1 MGPDYGNVTINHI
14 NYLKS
19 KIKEYSS
26 DTILKEYL
34 QNADDSGATELIVTY
49 DKQTYSY
56 LLGTDYHQIAFPSL
70 LIRNNAKFTD
80 DDFKNILELQAE
92 HKTEDAQ
99 STGRFGL
106 GFRSS
111 YSITDFPTILSK
123 QRFVWLDDTRSSICK
138 NVDSTYASWEKN
150 SLSSI
155 SELLQTLKVAGY
167 DDTSYQGTIFRLPLR
182 TEEQASISKLSSEIF
197 TFDKFLKW
205 CDDWSENAHDLI
217 FLRNINK
224 LVLQEI
230 DEEGN
235 KIVHLEIK
243 THNFEKINQVRKDI
257 KLALGLK
264 ASDFSNKWLDN
275 DNDLPLHRYEHLFDI
290 KQFERKTYEYVNKKE
305 SWAVING
312 LVRGKDNILLKQ
324 AKKANTLNS
333 NVLPWVGVAVQ
344 LDSNDLPLAQ
354 DGYWY
359 TILPL
364 FSSKH
369 HALLHGWFDL
379 DDGRTTIIHK
389 TSKDELVEVVTR
401 WNELLMEHGI
411 GVLWAKLLYSIK
423 NEDHLDDHY
432 KLWPREVNDTKINPV
447 LESFLINGFYKEIS
461 QLDCI
466 YVLHQGHGSWMKPS
480 DNIYLF
486 QNKKYPVLSKAYQ
499 EHFQIVLPRP
509 KNYILDSFKKIDI
522 NLEEI
527 TPEFIREYLYAT
539 KENECFPTSIENIS
553 IPMLSSKSWLI
564 DIINYCADEKEDY
577 SLLDSLPLQLTMD
590 GQLTIIGQNEVIFD
604 KDIDLEL
611 IQDRNDLCIDFDVID
626 SIETDILPL
635 SWLNYDLTNIVNL
648 LLLHWNELELNIE
661 WIKLL
666 VNFIYHHREHIE
678 ENKSLL
684 YQLPIVYQ
692 EDGAWANLGCHPKE
706 HSPVLINI
714 ENINNI
720 ELIKSTGLN
729 VVHPDYVSIYK
740 PLSNEKLIC
749 KFNGLTL
756 ILHIM
761 HQKNIL
767 IFKNQVLREFIID
780 VLSSNLSWYDNI
792 PDKFK
797 EVFSRIPFIYTVSG
811 KLCSVHN
818 TDLYISTTFEP
829 PKQIKGLSSDYELVN
844 PDNDHQIDF
853 YKKIEIREQTA
864 KIYLM
869 DTIIPFL
876 EHNQNRDDCIKVLS
890 WLVADWDEL
899 CSYLE
904 LEEKIE
910 IIELLK
916 NSKIIPDQQ
925 PIFFRQ
931 KASKLYHPSF
941 ELPHCLKDNKRYQS
955 IFFDDPDLQWKW
967 EHFLEELNASNEIFP
982 DHVVNKVI
990 HISQRHDENVKEDAI
1005 CLANYILQN
1014 IQKLESMKYGT
1025 GLLLD
1030 ELKKYAWLPVDD
1042 PQKYLLKPEKPYS
1055 LFETSRNLIRP
1066 SDAKLIGGIYF
1077 VLNSEINLKI
1087 KNNEPG
1093 YEPRKIANKLGV
1105 LVDLPIEDIFES
1117 YRQLLHLDANEFDE
1131 QIIVQ
1136 HALEFY
1142 KYLGRQQ
1149 KLIPQ
1154 DIPFDIQQQAIRIHQ
1169 KWVSADRVFKRDSR
1183 LNNIFFWGDISR
1195 DIKDEYTDLNLKHGL
1210 ELLGIR
1216 DTPDISIFVDLLNE
1230 LPLGE
1235 VLSENDTK
1243 QASLLLDEILET
1255 VKSNEV
1261 EVEVEDLK
1269 PIPLLSRENIL
1280 IDSKELYIS
1289 DLPAYNK
1296 AKIKNDNI
1304 RFCRHKYHDLAKFLN
1319 VDSLK
1324 ECQEPKLNVDET
1336 IFGNSNTQNSN
1347 FDLIEFI
1354 ETDAFKECI
1363 LRLLYDEK
1371 KISDE
1376 MINYDSITSAIP
1388 QNIEI
1393 VEKLVI
1399 DYFAFSTFLYRDS
1412 EATTHDDKDS
1422 ETLYILAQEDSDDMI
1437 DSISIY
1443 ICHAKKL
1450 SENSLLYVN
1459 RVLRRKMDRDTINAY
1474 LDKEGIKELPEKIE
1488 FEKESIFYEDGYY
1501 SDDRNYSNNETILS
1515 EGSEEDKISDIPNE
1529 NKTYEDTKGTKP
1541 LVSADSGV
1549 KLLSE
1554 SDISDIN
1561 MDKEETD
1568 VLDADNERKDEP
1580 SVVLVEDSHS
1590 TPSPI
1595 KPKKISD
1602 EDNDE
1607 NGHNVSPP
1615 ITPIEANDKD
1625 FISNENRK
1633 PSTSSQRSPDSFRPN
1648 HIPSSRSR
1656 ATGTDI
1662 VSSNDFKPVYIRHD
1676 KEVNS
1681 EKSKEE
1687 RERAKRDGDKGEQY
1701 ILDNSSSYLLSKDN
1715 YLEKAETNNPG
1726 FDIWEKDSKG
1736 NIVRYIEVKALT
1748 GRWGTLGAGITKTQ
1762 LNSALQKGEKWWLF
1776 VIEGINTNNKQ
1787 IWQFENPVL
1796 EANKFMFDHS
1806 WKQLAFHKK
1815 KEDEKRENNSPKIG
1829 DIYKVNLDGS
1839 MKECEVKEVK
1849 PIGGGKLFKVKLL
1862 PNGGKKTINKKF
1874 DQSWEKTNE

>member
-1 MGPDYGNVTINHI
+1 MDPNFGNITINHV
-14 NYLKS
+14 NHLS
-19 KIKEYSS
+19 GLIKKYSS
-26 DTILKEYL
+26 ETILKEYL
-34 QNADDSGATELIVTY
+34 QNADDAGATELVVTY
-49 DKQTYSY
+49 DKQTYTE
-56 LLGTDYHQIAFPSL
+56 LLGTEFEKVAYPSL
-70 LIRNNAKFTD
+70 LLSNNANFRD
-80 DDFKNILELQAE
+80 RDFESILEFYAE
-92 HKTEDAQ
+92 NKIEDSQ

-111 YSITDFPTILSK
+111 YSITDYPSFISSNRLI
-123 QRFVWLDDTRSSICK
+123 WLDDLQQTICK
-138 NVDSTYASWEKN
+138 GSNGTYASWSKD
-150 SLSSI
+150 SFSSI
-155 SELLQTLKVAGY
+155 SNLLTTFKIAGY
-167 DDTSYQGTIFRLPLR
+167 DETSFNGTIFRLPLR
-182 TEEQASISKLSSEIF
+182 TVEQASASELSNEIF
-197 TFDKFLKW
+197 SFDKFLVW
-205 CDDWSENAHDLI
+205 CDEWNENARDLL
-217 FLRNINK
+217 FLRNINR
-224 LVLQEI
+224 LVLEEI

-243 THNFEKINQVRKDI
+243 TKNIDKIEQVRKDI
-257 KLALGLK
+257 NSRLLSKAEDTCRNWIENIDKLP
-264 ASDFSNKWLDN
+264 SHTYRHF
-275 DNDLPLHRYEHLFDI
+275 FDI
-290 KQFERKTYEYVNKKE
+290 TKYSRESKQYIYKE
-305 SWAVING
+305 EHWAVVNG
-312 LVRGKDNILLKQ
+312 LFRGKDNILLLQ
-324 AKKANTLNS
+324 AEKALSVKS
-333 NVLPWVGVAVQ
+333 NVLPWAGVALQ
-344 LDSNDLPLAQ
+344 LDKNDIPLDQ
-354 DGYWY
+354 DGGWY
-359 TILPL
+359 TFLPL
-364 FSSKH
+364 FNSNH
-369 HALLHGWFDL
+369 PILLHGWFDL
-379 DDGRTTIIHK
+379 DNGRTKITHEG
-389 TSKDELVEVVTR
+389 SGDELEILKR
-401 WNELLMEHGI
+401 WNELLLENAV
-411 GVLWAKLLYSIK
+411 GVAWAKLLHSIK
-423 NEDHLDDHY
+423 NENNLENYY
-432 KLWPREVNDTKINPV
+432 KLWPKEANDTKIDSL
-447 LESFLINGFYKEIS
+447 LESFLIRGFYKEMS
-461 QLDCI
+461 QLDCF
-466 YVLHQGHGSWMKPS
+466 YVMHKGQGSWMKPS
-480 DNIYLF
+480 EDIYLF
-486 QNKKYPVLSKAYQ
+486 QDKKYPGLFKAFQ
-499 EHFQIVLPRP
+499 EHFQIVLLKP
-509 KNYILDSFKKIDI
+509 KRYIVDFFSQVSID
-522 NLEEI
+522 LEEI
-527 TPEFIREYLYAT
+527 TPKYIREYLHKAS
-539 KENECFPTSIENIS
+539 ESVRFPISIENIT

-577 SLLDSLPLQLTMD
+577 GLLDSLPLQLTMD
-590 GQLTIIGQNEVIFD
+590 GQLTIIGENEVIFD
-604 KDIDLEL
+604 REIDLEL
-611 IQDRNDLCIDFDVID
+611 IQDRNDLCIDFDVFD
-626 SIETDILPL
+626 SIKTDILPL
-635 SWLNYDLTNIVNL
+635 SWLNYDLKNIVNL
-648 LLLHWNELELNIE
+648 LLSHWNELELNIE
-661 WIKLL
+661 WVKLL
-666 VNFIYHHREHIE
+666 VNFIYQHREHIE

-692 EDGAWANLGCHPKE
+692 EDGAWANLGCRPKE
-706 HSPVLINI
+706 HSPLLINR
-714 ENINNI
+714 ENINNL
-720 ELIKSTGLN
+720 ELIKSIGLK
-729 VVHPDYVSIYK
+729 VVHPDYVTIYK
-740 PLSNEKLIC
+740 PLNNEKLIC
-749 KFNGLTL
+749 KFNALTL

-780 VLSSNLSWYDNI
+780 VLSSNLSWYDNT

-844 PDNDHQIDF
+844 PDNDQQIDF
-853 YKKIEIREQTA
+853 YRKIGIREQTA

-941 ELPHCLKDNKRYQS
+941 ELPRCLKDNKRYQS
-955 IFFDDPDLQWKW
+955 IIFDEPNLQWKW
-967 EHFLEELNASNEIFP
+967 DHFLEELNASNEIFP
-982 DHVVNKVI
+982 DHIVSKVI
-990 HISQRHDENVKEDAI
+990 HISQKHDESVKEDAI

-1025 GLLLD
+1025 GFLLE
-1030 ELKKYAWLPVDD
+1030 ELKKHAWLPVDN
-1042 PQKYLLKPEKPYS
+1042 PQQYLLKPENPYS
-1055 LFETSRNLIRP
+1055 MFMTAKNLVRP

-1093 YEPRKIANKLGV
+1093 YEARKIANKLGI
-1105 LVDLPIEDIFES
+1105 LVDLPIDDIFES

-1149 KLIPQ
+1149 KLTSQ
-1154 DIPFDIQQQAIRIHQ
+1154 DIPIDIQQQAIRIHQ

-1183 LNNIFFWGDISR
+1183 LNNIYFWGDISR

-1216 DTPDISIFVDLLNE
+1216 DTPDVSMFVDLLNE

-1235 VLSENDTK
+1235 VLSKNDTK
-1243 QASLLLDEILET
+1243 QAKLLLDEILET
-1255 VKSNEV
+1255 VKSNEI
-1261 EVEVEDLK
+1261 EVELEDLK

-1280 IDSKELYIS
+1280 IDSEELYIS

-1296 AKIKNDNI
+1296 AEIKNDDI

-1324 ECQEPKLNVDET
+1324 ECQEPELNVDET

-1371 KISDE
+1371 KILDE
-1376 MINYDSITSAIP
+1376 MINYDSIISAIP

-1399 DYFAFSTFLYRDS
+1399 DYFAFSTFLYKDS
-1412 EATTHDDKDS
+1412 EATTHDDKAN

-1450 SENSLLYVN
+1450 SEKSLLYIN

-1515 EGSEEDKISDIPNE
+1515 EGSEEEKISDIANE
-1529 NKTYEDTKGTKP
+1529 NKTDEDIKDAKP
-1541 LVSADSGV
+1541 LVSGDSGV

-1554 SDISDIN
+1554 SDNSVIT
-1561 MDKEETD
+1561 MDKEETN
-1568 VLDADNERKDEP
+1568 VLDDDNEREDEP
-1580 SVVLVEDSHS
+1580 SVVLIEDGHS

-1595 KPKKISD
+1595 TPIKVS
-1602 EDNDE
+1602 DE
-1607 NGHNVSPP
+1607 NGHNVPPP

-1625 FISNENRK
+1625 FIPNENTK
-1633 PSTSSQRSPDSFRPN
+1633 TSTSSQRSSNSFRPS

-1656 ATGTDI
+1656 ATSSDI
-1662 VSSNDFKPVYIRHD
+1662 VSSNDFKPVYIGHD

-1687 RERAKRDGDKGEQY
+1687 RERAKRDGDKGEKY

-1715 YLEKAETNNPG
+1715 YLEKAQTNNPG

-1762 LNSALQKGEKWWLF
+1762 LNTALQMGEKWWLF
-1776 VIEGINTNNKQ
+1776 VIEGINTNNKKV
-1787 IWQFENPVL
+1787 WQFENPVL

-1806 WKQLAFHKK
+1806 WKQLAFQRK
-1815 KEDEKRENNSPKIG
+1815 KEDETIENNSPKIG
-1829 DIYKVNLDGS
+1829 DIYKVNFDGS
-1839 MKECEVKEVK
+1839 IKECEVKEVK

-1874 DQSWEKTNE
+1874 DQSWEKTNG